1 MKNSIYTN
9 SYNSELKI
17 KLSTASVFKII
28 LCDYFNNTNDTL
40 EQQRKLLEYY
50 SNIRKT
56 KYDDLLQYYIY
67 KKDTESVISD
77 D

>member
-1 MKNSIYTN
+1 LKNSIYTN